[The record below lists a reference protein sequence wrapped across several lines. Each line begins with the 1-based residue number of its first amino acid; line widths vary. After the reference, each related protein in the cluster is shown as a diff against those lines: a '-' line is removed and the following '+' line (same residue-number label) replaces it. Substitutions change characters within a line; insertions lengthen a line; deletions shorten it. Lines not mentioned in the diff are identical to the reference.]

1 MLLLQD
7 ERREDCTPA
16 YCMREMPQGVIL
28 HQHWEGVNKESGVP
42 NCHKAWCVPVNF
54 EMEVPSQPIGDSNVG
69 EQAYEEVLQYLQLAA
84 NIGNGGRRS
93 EEREMMK
100 KLLAV
105 DECQPAAWSNLFVSS
120 SELAV
125 MAERYHP
132 EKYEDL
138 ASDAIDAL
146 FKAIDLVVSDKVD
159 GKMMDGP
166 VVQLEQAL
174 VRIINAIA
182 LDFLDARMKGK
193 RGKENKEL
201 GKIATILVGCQVL
214 FNRRDEPRYKLN
226 LSLGFCFQK
235 LTNVSIIIAENLT
248 LLLVKLIFS
257 HNISLPN

>member
-1 MLLLQD
+1 
-7 ERREDCTPA
+7 
-16 YCMREMPQGVIL
+16 
-28 HQHWEGVNKESGVP
+28 
-42 NCHKAWCVPVNF
+42 VNF

-174 VRIINAIA
+174 VGIINAIA

-193 RGKENKEL
+193 RGKENKECNDSR
-201 GKIATILVGCQVL
+201 G
-214 FNRRDEPRYKLN
+214 
-226 LSLGFCFQK
+226 
-235 LTNVSIIIAENLT
+235 VSSAIQ
-248 LLLVKLIFS
+248 
-257 HNISLPN
+257 